1 MMPSVVP
8 AATLPL
14 GLRPP
19 NLAAQAADHPPLDQ
33 HFLRYFEVLPGHDAA
48 TRREIFRLRYEV
60 YCEERGYEDRHAFPG
75 GEEHDA
81 YDADSVFALVR
92 HRASGRAAGCVRLIT
107 NARTPGLRFPF
118 EQLCHG
124 HLDAQALDL
133 QQFDRERCGEI
144 SRLAVHADFRRRG
157 ADVDSGFGELDPES
171 YFGGDR
177 RYPLVAMGLFVAA
190 TALALNAGLEQVVV
204 VMEPRLARLLA
215 SGGLPF
221 RQVGDIIHYRGRRAP
236 FRIRRADLAGGLH
249 PQCRRLLERLLPGL
263 A

>member
-1 MMPSVVP
+1 MMQSAVP
-8 AATLPL
+8 APLPPL
-14 GLRPP
+14 GHRPP
-19 NLAAQAADHPPLDQ
+19 DLAALDAEHLSLDQ
-33 HFLRYFEVLPGHDAA
+33 HFLRYFEIVPGHDEA
-48 TRREIFRLRYEV
+48 TRREVFRLRYQV
-60 YCEERGYEDRHAFPG
+60 YCEERGYEDRQAFPG

-107 NARTPGLRFPF
+107 NARTSGLRFPF

-133 QQFDRERCGEI
+133 QQLDRDRCGEI
-144 SRLAVHADFRRRG
+144 SRLAVHSDFRRRS
-157 ADVDSGFGELDPES
+157 ADVDSGFGELEPES

-215 SGGLPF
+215 SAGLPF
-221 RQVGDIIHYRGRRAP
+221 QQIGAIIQYRGRRAP
-236 FRIRRADLAGGLH
+236 FRIRRADLAGGMH
-249 PQCRRLLERLLPGL
+249 PQCRQLLERLLPRL